1 MLPFLDSN
9 IIVNGL
15 KHELDGSIPDGVSVN
30 ASKLDW
36 WKNHFLELPQWSSA
50 CRATTIS
57 YFDENH
63 IIGNRII

>member
-15 KHELDGSIPDGVSVN
+15 KYELGGSIPDGVSVN

-36 WKNHFLELPQWSSA
+36 WKNHFSELPQ
-50 CRATTIS
+50 
-57 YFDENH
+57 
-63 IIGNRII
+63 